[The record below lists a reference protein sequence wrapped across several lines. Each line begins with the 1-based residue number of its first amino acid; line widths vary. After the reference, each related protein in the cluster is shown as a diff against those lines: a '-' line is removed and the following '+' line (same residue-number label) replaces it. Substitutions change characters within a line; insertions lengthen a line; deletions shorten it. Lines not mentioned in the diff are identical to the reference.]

1 MGRTRR
7 VKASRKKTRRG
18 GKVIAQGA
26 SAMILD
32 PPIPCKDGRD
42 MSKYVT
48 RVSKREQYDDLV
60 SKDHPRLIKRLKELD
75 PEQKYFY
82 YPEYCTPGNLT
93 EYNKLDG
100 VNYKNKKY
108 SEIVLKGSEEWNPI
122 MNKARSWVGFLK
134 RKARGKKL
142 PMTAKT
148 QEQIDHLAKA
158 IKLLHDNGIVHADL
172 HGRNVIMA
180 DDGLPRIIDFEYSIV
195 DAKERDI
202 EGEKSYVEDLWP
214 SLDPTWRLSR

>member
-7 VKASRKKTRRG
+7 TKALRKKTRRG
-18 GKVIAQGA
+18 GKILAQGA
-26 SAMILD
+26 SSIILD

-42 MSKYVT
+42 MSKYVS
-48 RVSKREQYDDLV
+48 RVSKREQYEDLV
-60 SKDHPRLIKRLKELD
+60 SKDHPRLIKKLKEID
-75 PEQKYFY
+75 PDQKYFY

-93 EYNKLDG
+93 EDNKLDG
-100 VNYKNKKY
+100 VTYKNKKY

-122 MNKARSWVGFLK
+122 TNKARSWVGFLK

-158 IKLLHDNGIVHADL
+158 IKLLHDNGIVHGDL
-172 HGRNVIMA
+172 HGRNVIIA

-195 DAKERDI
+195 DAKEKHI
-202 EGEKSYVEDLWP
+202 EMEKARVEDTWP